1 MTDVLR
7 VDLHVH
13 SAHSPD
19 SRLTLDEIAA
29 RLPYV
34 GLKGFAITDHNSVT
48 AHRELSGLRDRFPGL
63 LVVPGVE
70 VSTREGHLLVY
81 GISELPPA
89 RRPIDETLEWAKSHG
104 GISVLAHPLRL
115 VHGVGRKIATAA
127 PVTALET
134 VNGHTSAVGNAKAEL
149 TAAQRH
155 VGTTGGSDVHEL
167 SDLGRAYTE
176 FSPDISSV
184 EGLLEAI
191 RGGHTSGKGSSLRWR
206 GRLRWSLRTSALRV
220 ARGLR
225 PI

>member
-1 MTDVLR
+1 MTDVVR

-13 SAHSPD
+13 SIHSPD

-34 GLKGFAITDHNSVT
+34 GLKGFAITDHNSVA
-48 AHRELSGLRDRFPGL
+48 AHRELPGLRDRFPVL
-63 LVVPGVE
+63 LIVPGVE
-70 VSTREGHLLVY
+70 VSTREGHVLVY

-89 RRPIDETLEWAKSHG
+89 RRPIDETLEWVKSRG
-104 GISVLAHPLRL
+104 GISVLAHPFRL
-115 VHGVGRKIATAA
+115 AHGVGRRIATVA

-149 TAAQRH
+149 TSAQRH
-155 VGTTGGSDVHEL
+155 LGTTGGSDVHEL
-167 SDLGRAYTE
+167 SDLGRAFTE
-176 FSPDISSV
+176 FSPEISSV

-191 RGGHTSGKGSSLRWR
+191 RRGHTAGKGSSLRWR

-225 PI
+225 PV